1 MRLLKKQQLAAKEHL
16 DKRVFLEGAA
26 GTGKTTAA
34 IERVKQLIR
43 DGAPA
48 GSILII
54 VPQATLAAP
63 YHEALKRARVEGAGS
78 VRAATLG
85 GLAVEMLDLFWPL
98 IAEEVGFARPTQRPH
113 FLSLELAQYYMT
125 RFIQPEIERGDLFN
139 SVHIQRNRLYT
150 QILDNLNKAALVG
163 FPHDQIGERLK
174 AAWAGD
180 VEQAAIYDDA
190 QRTADLFRDLCRQY
204 NLLDFSLQVILFVQ
218 FLWRME
224 HPRRYLTRRYRH
236 LIVDNVEEDN
246 PAAHDLIADWLPE
259 CDSALLIYDLEGG
272 FRRFLGADPDDGY
285 RLKALCEVQIELDND
300 RVMSDEVAVFRYEL
314 GRSFGRRVPAEKPN
328 AADARDA
335 IRFADCRYLP
345 QMLDWTADNVRR
357 LIVDEGVSPKEIV
370 ILSALLPDA
379 LRFALQSR
387 LTERGI
393 VSRTHRPS
401 RALREEPAA
410 RALIALAKLAHPDWG
425 IAAEKYDTIFALS
438 AAIRDLDLARARLLV
453 ETVYKDNQLTP
464 FAEIADPEIQ
474 NRVTF
479 ELGGRYERLRAW
491 LARYQAGDPQ
501 PLDHFFSAI
510 FGEVLAQPGFGF
522 HRSPDAAAATA
533 NLIDSAREFRQTV
546 SRIEPD
552 LAAAPEYVKM
562 VDQGVIANLYVRDRD
577 PKLKDA
583 VLIAPAYAFLM
594 SNTPVDYQF
603 WLNVGSSSWGQRLY
617 QPLTHP
623 YVLSRGWKPG
633 RIWTDA
639 DEYATDQETVYR
651 IVSGLARRCR
661 KRVYI
666 GFSEIGE
673 QGMEQRGAVLT
684 AVQGMLRRL
693 SKAEAGV

>member
-1 MRLLKKQQLAAKEHL
+1 MRLLKKQQLAAKENL

-43 DGAPA
+43 SGAPPS
-48 GSILII
+48 SILII
-54 VPQATLAAP
+54 VPQATLAVP
-63 YHEALKRARVEGAGS
+63 YRQALRRARVEGAGS
-78 VRAATLG
+78 VRTATLG

-98 IAEEVGFARPTQRPH
+98 IAEDVGFARPTQRPH

-125 RFIQPEIERGDLFN
+125 RFIAPEIEKHDLFN
-139 SVHIQRNRLYT
+139 SVHIHPNRLYT

-163 FPHDQIGERLK
+163 FSHHEIGARLK
-174 AAWAGD
+174 SAWAGA
-180 VEQAAIYDDA
+180 VEQASIYDDA
-190 QRTADLFRDLCRQY
+190 QRAADLFRELCRQH

-236 LIVDNVEEDN
+236 LIVDNIEEDN
-246 PAAHDLIADWLPE
+246 PAAHDLIADWLPD

-272 FRRFLGADPDDGY
+272 FRRFLGADPEDGY
-285 RLKALCEVQIELDND
+285 RLKALCDVQIELDND
-300 RVMSDEVAVFRYEL
+300 RVMSDAVAAFRHEL
-314 GRSFGRRVPAEKPN
+314 SRSLGRRVPSQKPN
-328 AADARDA
+328 ADARSA
-335 IRFADCRYLP
+335 LRFADSRYLP

-357 LIVDEGVSPKEIV
+357 LIVDEGAPPKEIV

-379 LRFALQSR
+379 LRFALQTR
-387 LTERGI
+387 LSERGI
-393 VSRTHRPS
+393 PSRTHRPS

-410 RALIALAKLAHPDWG
+410 RALLTLAKLAHPDWG
-425 IAAEKYDTIFALS
+425 MTPSKYDVIGALG
-438 AAIRDLDLARARLLV
+438 AAIHSLDLARARLLV
-453 ETVYKDNQLTP
+453 EAVYRAGQLIP
-464 FAEIADPEIQ
+464 FAEIADSEIQ
-474 NRVTF
+474 NRITF
-479 ELGGRYERLRAW
+479 ELGERYERLRTW
-491 LARYQAGDPQ
+491 LARCQARDPQ

-510 FGEVLAQPGFGF
+510 FGELLAQPGFGF
-522 HRSPDAAAATA
+522 HRSADAAAATA

-552 LAAAPEYVKM
+552 LAIAPEYVKM
-562 VDQGVIANLYVRDRD
+562 VDQGVIANLYVREPD
-577 PKLKDA
+577 PKFKDA

-623 YVLSRGWKPG
+623 YVLSRGWKLG

-639 DEYATDQETVYR
+639 DEYATDQEMVYR

-661 KRVYI
+661 RRVYI

-673 QGMEQRGAVLT
+673 QGLEQRGAVLA

-693 SKAEAGV
+693 AREEAGA